1 LTTTISTKPF
11 ILNLILTM
19 PSFSEIEA
27 RKAQWE
33 AEHIQLYQEEE
44 ADLRGQERL
53 EKEEEERLVREA
65 EEAKLE
71 EVRRPEGAAEI
82 GQHRKAQKE
91 AKAKQRAME
100 ASSDDVG
107 SINDMIH
114 IQRKKGLTVGEL
126 DLLRK
131 R

>member
-33 AEHIQLYQEEE
+33 AEHIQLYQEEK
-44 ADLRGQERL
+44 ADLREQERL

-65 EEAKLE
+65 EEVRLE
-71 EVRRPEGAAEI
+71 EVRKQEEVAEI
-82 GQHRKAQKE
+82 VRHRKAQKE
-91 AKAKQRAME
+91 AEARAWPVAMR
-100 ASSDDVG
+100 SGRLV
-107 SINDMIH
+107 
-114 IQRKKGLTVGEL
+114 
-126 DLLRK
+126 K
-131 R
+131 RCIFGG

>member
-33 AEHIQLYQEEE
+33 AEHIRLQQEEE
-44 ADLRGQERL
+44 ADLREQERL

-65 EEAKLE
+65 EEVRLE
-71 EVRRPEGAAEI
+71 EVRKQEEGAEI
-82 GQHRKAQKE
+82 VRHRKAQKE
-91 AKAKQRAME
+91 AEERRQVE
-100 ASSDDVG
+100 EISSDEVG
-107 SINDMIH
+107 SISESIH
-114 IQRKKGLTVGEL
+114 IRRRNVMTVGEI
-126 DLLRK
+126 DMLR
-131 R
+131 